1 MSRLHHTT
9 HLIAIALMTSSSL
22 SSSLQAQPAPPG
34 ERIDRVVVFADRA
47 EVSRAVT
54 ATCRAGAASAT
65 FSRLPDSVDPRT
77 LRGEA
82 SGDAVVV
89 GVSTTTIVEEENL
102 DERVKALQQEI
113 RAIDDR
119 LDASRRAQE
128 DDDERQRSIGSYGSW
143 FRTVVG
149 EELRQP
155 KPDVARFEQLLAM
168 MTAESQTAASTR
180 VARQAEQRTLSRQR
194 ERLLNRL
201 AGLSQ
206 GLAGTAR
213 HVGAVV
219 SVRCGGD
226 TTPTVRLAYVV
237 PAARWY
243 PEYDL
248 RFTGP
253 AGKKVG
259 DGSAVLTVA
268 GVITQSSGE
277 DWSDA
282 ELWLSTAKPKLGGEA
297 PLPNPLYVRGGP
309 DDSQKTLVQAQEE
322 RAADLKAGRGNAST
336 VKSASL
342 DDGGKAFVLKLP
354 RRVTVRADGRPY
366 WFPVDDLTTKAKSSL
381 VAVPALSPYVYQV
394 AAWSNPAAFPLIEGT
409 VHVYRGRTFVGDATL
424 DYRAPGEP
432 IELSLGLDEEIMLER
447 QDILH
452 LHKEAGF
459 FADDKTIARSWRTI
473 LHNRS
478 DGDVTVELREQI
490 PVSKNADIKVQIEQK
505 VTTAGF
511 GLDAVRG
518 HLTWKVTLK
527 KGAKEERDL
536 AFAIALPKDW
546 AVN

>member
-1 MSRLHHTT
+1 MSRLHHSPL
-9 HLIAIALMTSSSL
+9 LIAAALAL
-22 SSSLQAQPAPPG
+22 SSSSSSVRAQAAPKG

-47 EVSRAVT
+47 EVSRAAP
-54 ATCRAGAASAT
+54 ATCRDGAAT
-65 FSRLPDSVDPRT
+65 VIFSRLPDSVDPRT

-82 SGDAVVV
+82 SGGAVVV
-89 GVSTTTIVEEENL
+89 GVSTTTVVEEENL
-102 DERVKALQQEI
+102 DARVKALQQELLGLN
-113 RAIDDR
+113 DR
-119 LDASRRAQE
+119 IAALLRAQADE
-128 DDDERQRSIGSYGSW
+128 DERQRSVDSYGTW
-143 FRTVVG
+143 FRSVVG

-155 KPDVARFEQLLAM
+155 KPDVARFEQLLMM
-168 MTAESQTAASTR
+168 MTTESQTASSIR
-180 VARQAEQRTLSRQR
+180 VKRQTERRTLERQL

-201 AGLSQ
+201 ARLQQGLS
-206 GLAGTAR
+206 GTAR
-213 HVGAVV
+213 NTRAVV
-219 SVRCGGD
+219 SVRCGGEAS
-226 TTPTVRLAYVV
+226 PTVRLAYMV
-237 PAARWY
+237 PSARWA

-253 AGKKVG
+253 TGKKVG

-268 GVITQSSGE
+268 GVISQSSGE
-277 DWSDA
+277 DWGDA
-282 ELWLSTAKPKLGGEA
+282 EIWLSTAKPKLGGEA
-297 PLPNPLYVRGGP
+297 PLPNPLWVRGGP
-309 DDSQKTLVQAQEE
+309 DDSGKTLVQAQEE
-322 RAADLKAGRGNAST
+322 RAADLKAGRGTAAT
-336 VKSASL
+336 VKGATL

-366 WFPVDDLTTKAKSSL
+366 WFPVDDLTTKARSSL

-394 AAWSNPAAFPLIEGT
+394 AAWSNPAAFPLLEGT

-424 DYRAPGEP
+424 EYRAPGEP

-452 LHKEAGF
+452 MHKEAGF
-459 FADDKTIARSWRTI
+459 FSGDKSIAQSWRTI

-478 DGDVTVELREQI
+478 DGDVNVELREQI
-490 PVSKNADIKVQIEQK
+490 PVSKNADIKVQIEPK

-527 KGAKEERDL
+527 KGAKEQRDL
-536 AFAIALPKDW
+536 AFVIALPKDW

>member
-1 MSRLHHTT
+1 MSRLHHTPL
-9 HLIAIALMTSSSL
+9 LIAAALAL
-22 SSSLQAQPAPPG
+22 SSSSVRAQAAPKG

-47 EVSRAVT
+47 EVSRAAP
-54 ATCRAGAASAT
+54 ATCRDGAASVT

-82 SGDAVVV
+82 SGDAIVV
-89 GVSTTTIVEEENL
+89 GVSTTAVIEEENL
-102 DERVKALQQEI
+102 DERVRALQQEI
-113 RAIDDR
+113 RALDDQ
-119 LDASRRAQE
+119 LAASQRAQADE
-128 DDDERQRSIGSYGSW
+128 DERQRSVGSYGTW
-143 FRTVVG
+143 FRSVVG

-155 KPDVARFEQLLAM
+155 KPDVARFEQLLSM
-168 MTAESQTAASTR
+168 MTAESQTASSSR
-180 VARQAEQRTLSRQR
+180 VARQAEQRRLSRMR
-194 ERLLNRL
+194 ERLVNRL
-201 AGLSQ
+201 ARLQQDLS
-206 GLAGTAR
+206 GTAR
-213 HVGAVV
+213 NTGAVV

-226 TTPTVRLAYVV
+226 ASPTVRLAYVV
-237 PAARWY
+237 PSARWA

-253 AGKKVG
+253 TGKKVG

-268 GVITQSSGE
+268 GVISQSSGE
-277 DWSDA
+277 DWDDV
-282 ELWLSTAKPKLGGEA
+282 EIWLSTAKPKLGGEA
-297 PLPNPLYVRGGP
+297 PLPNPIYVRGVP
-309 DDSQKTLVQAQEE
+309 DESEKTLVQAQEE
-322 RAADLKAGRGNAST
+322 RAADLKAGRGNVAT
-336 VKSASL
+336 VKSAQL

-366 WFPVDDLTTKAKSSL
+366 WFPVDDLTTKARSSL

-394 AAWSNPAAFPLIEGT
+394 ASWANPAAFPLIEGT

-424 DYRAPGEP
+424 EYRAPGEP

-452 LHKEAGF
+452 MQKEAGF
-459 FADDKTIARSWRTI
+459 FSDDKSIAQSWRTI

-478 DGDVTVELREQI
+478 EGDVVVELREQI

-505 VTTAGF
+505 ATTAGY
-511 GLDAVRG
+511 GLDGVRG

-527 KGAKEERDL
+527 KGAREERDL

>member
-1 MSRLHHTT
+1 MSRLHHTHT
-9 HLIAIALMTSSSL
+9 PLTILAALSL
-22 SSSLQAQPAPPG
+22 SSSVLAQPAAPKG
-34 ERIDRVVVFADRA
+34 ERVDRVVVFADRA
-47 EVSRAVT
+47 EVQRTVT
-54 ATCRAGAASAT
+54 ATCAAGAASAT

-89 GVSTTTIVEEENL
+89 GVSTTAVVEEENL
-102 DERVKALQQEI
+102 DERVRALQQEI
-113 RAIDDR
+113 RALDDK
-119 LDASRRAQE
+119 LAASQRAQA

-143 FRTVVG
+143 FRSVVG

-155 KPDVARFEQLLAM
+155 KPDVARFEQLLTM
-168 MTAESQTAASTR
+168 MTTESQTASSTR

-201 AGLSQ
+201 ARLNQ

-213 HVGAVV
+213 NTGAVV
-219 SVRCGGD
+219 SVRCGSD
-226 TTPTVRLAYVV
+226 ATPTVRLAYVV
-237 PAARWY
+237 PAARWS

-253 AGKKVG
+253 AGRKVG
-259 DGSAVLTVA
+259 EGSAVLTVA

-282 ELWLSTAKPKLGGEA
+282 EIWLSTAKPKLGGEA

-309 DDSQKTLVQAQEE
+309 DDSGKTLVQAQEE
-322 RAADLKAGRGNAST
+322 RAADLKAGRGNAAT
-336 VKSASL
+336 VKSATL

-424 DYRAPGEP
+424 EYRAPGEP

-452 LHKEAGF
+452 MNREAGF
-459 FADDKTIARSWRTI
+459 FSGDKTIAQSWRTI

-478 DGDVTVELREQI
+478 EGDVTVELREQI
-490 PVSKNADIKVQIEQK
+490 PVSKNADIKVDIEPK
-505 VTTAGF
+505 ITTAGY
-511 GLDAVRG
+511 GLDTVRG

-527 KGAKEERDL
+527 KGAKEQRDL

-546 AVN
+546 TVN